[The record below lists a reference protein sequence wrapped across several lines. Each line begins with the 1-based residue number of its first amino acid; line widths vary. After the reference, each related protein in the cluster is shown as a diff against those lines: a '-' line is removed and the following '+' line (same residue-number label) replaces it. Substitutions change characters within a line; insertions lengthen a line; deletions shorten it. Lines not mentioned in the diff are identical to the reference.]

1 MAVQTITYED
11 KQYLNQN
18 ADIPATNK
26 VQDIDMN
33 EIKSIVNNNAN
44 ELNNLFIG
52 NLYSTNE
59 TNTYKIWING
69 KQIYRKVINTG
80 ALPNASNKSIPHN
93 ITNIETIISLK
104 GVAHNPTVNITYTL
118 PHVHPN
124 DVTYQVG
131 LYIYGENIIIS
142 TGIDRSEFTQSYVI
156 IEYTKGD

>member
-18 ADIPATNK
+18 ADIPAINK

-44 ELNNLFIG
+44 ELNNLFSG

-69 KQIYRKVINTG
+69 KQIYRKIIITG
-80 ALPNASNKSIPHN
+80 ALPKASNKSIPHN
-93 ITNIETIISLK
+93 ITNLETIISLK
-104 GVAHNPTVNITYTL
+104 GIAYNPTADITYTL

-142 TGIDRSEFTQSYVI
+142 TGIDRSAFTQSYVI